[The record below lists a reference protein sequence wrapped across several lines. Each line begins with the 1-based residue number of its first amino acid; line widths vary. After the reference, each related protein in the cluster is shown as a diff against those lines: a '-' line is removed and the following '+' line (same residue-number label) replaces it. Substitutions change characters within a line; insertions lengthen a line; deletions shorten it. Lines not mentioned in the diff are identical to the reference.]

1 MTVTDGMQNIAG
13 IVPDAWCVWR
23 YGKAGKKPPFTHTG
37 DMITTALKATQL
49 CTFSE
54 ATAAYNETP
63 ANDGIG
69 VFVRAPLVV
78 IDLDKVITW
87 NDDTPVFT
95 DDAQAIMRA
104 FTGAYMEYSPSRT
117 GVHIYLRYVGDLSQT
132 QWQNKN
138 AQWPLPSG
146 GGIEIFTG
154 KTAHSH
160 YITIT
165 GDSVSKHHGII
176 AIQQGEIDDLIA
188 QYDPKATQRI
198 DTPPQ
203 ATMPVSD
210 TPAPASMSPDT
221 IDTPAPVAKARTHKQ
236 DRFISWAHSAWPG
249 MMRDAIDEMASTP
262 DGSRHDTRKRIGTT
276 LGYAYRALEHAC
288 IAVGVPSGDAFAEY
302 ATHDAVID
310 AIYNARPVNDK
321 STAKDERHT
330 IETAFTKAHAA
341 CGGWHQFSADPKAL
355 REIMALD
362 NDAQASPFIDKP
374 YTGHQTAPEAPQRT
388 KRTQSPPQ
396 ATTHDTAPANALI
409 DFDAGTITP
418 HQDIINNLRNT
429 IEDAKRTGN
438 DWARSALF
446 TPVATMREHAKDKPR
461 PVIAS
466 TESERHLLM
475 PGVCQLAAA
484 SKAGKSTIALHF
496 AHAVATGGDVFGSPS
511 YHVHTPGTVVYFD
524 LENAP
529 GITGTRIDDT
539 ISTDAIPL
547 HFITPQQW
555 HSVLGIAYEQR
566 RDRWSA
572 MQWYIS
578 EALRLWPDARL
589 LILDNVLQFQ
599 PRRQQHETPEDLE
612 ERYMMWLAG
621 VAETY
626 KGLCIMLVDHNT
638 KAQATDNEAIMT
650 SKAQGT
656 FRKQALLSGGV
667 LSVYNAPAKDSMPDG
682 TLKLVTMMRACE
694 NTAIHIK
701 RDDTRGHHTLVDVDP
716 LPLSLVQRRIYEA
729 IRAGNIRKPDI
740 DNALPTMSAQHLAN
754 ELNKMVAKG
763 VIYRPRHGEY
773 AISGASYTQTATES
787 DAT

>member
-1 MTVTDGMQNIAG
+1 MTITDGMQNIAG

-23 YGKAGKKPPFTHTG
+23 YGKAGKKPPFTITG
-37 DMITTALKATQL
+37 DMITTERKATQL
-49 CTFSE
+49 CTFAE
-54 ATAAYNETP
+54 ATAAYDEMP

-78 IDLDKVITW
+78 IDLDKVVTW
-87 NDDTPVFT
+87 NDETPVFT

-104 FTGAYMEYSPSRT
+104 FAGAYTEYSPSRT
-117 GVHIYLRYVGDLSQT
+117 GVHIYLRYDGDIQQT

-154 KTAHSH
+154 KMAHSH

-165 GDSVSKHHGII
+165 GDSVTKNHYII
-176 AIQQGEIDDLIA
+176 AIQQSEIDDLIA
-188 QYDPKATQRI
+188 QYDPKASQRTQS
-198 DTPPQ
+198 PPQ

-210 TPAPASMSPDT
+210 TPAPASMPPDT
-221 IDTPAPVAKARTHKQ
+221 IDTPAPKVATERTYKQ
-236 DRFISWAHSAWPG
+236 ERFIGYAHVAWPS
-249 MMRDAIDEMASTP
+249 MMHDAIEEMANTP
-262 DGSRHDTRKRIGTT
+262 DGSRHDTRKRIGTM
-276 LGYAYRALEHAC
+276 LGYAYRALEYAC

-321 STAKDERHT
+321 STAEDERRT
-330 IETAFTKAHAA
+330 IKTAFTKAHAA
-341 CGGWHQFSADPKAL
+341 CGGWHQFSGNTPLLD
-355 REIMALD
+355 EIMALD
-362 NDAQASPFIDKP
+362 NDAPWPPFIDKP

-388 KRTQSPPQ
+388 KNAQSPPQ

-418 HQDIINNLRNT
+418 HQDIINKLRND
-429 IEDAKRTGN
+429 IEEAKRTGT
-438 DWARSALF
+438 DWSDDLY
-446 TPVATMREHAKDKPR
+446 TDVATMREHAKDRPR
-461 PVIAS
+461 PIIAS
-466 TESERHLLM
+466 TENERHLLM

-511 YHVHTPGTVVYFD
+511 YHVHTPGMVVYFD

-529 GITGTRIDDT
+529 GITGARIDDT
-539 ISTDAIPL
+539 FSTNAMVR
-547 HFITPQQW
+547 FITPPKW
-555 HSVLGIAYEQR
+555 HSVLGIAYQQK

-572 MQWYIS
+572 MQWFIS
-578 EALRLWPDARL
+578 DVLRKWPDVRL
-589 LILDNVLQFQ
+589 IILDNVLQFQ

-626 KGLCIMLVDHNT
+626 KGLCIMLIDHNT
-638 KAQATDNEAIMT
+638 KAQSTDNEAIMT
-650 SKAQGT
+650 AKAQGT

-694 NTAIHIK
+694 NTGIHLK

-716 LPLSLVQRRIYEA
+716 LPLSIVQRRIYEA

-740 DNALPTMSAQHLAN
+740 DNALPTMSAQHLSN

-773 AISGASYTQTATES
+773 AISGASYTQTATEN